1 MEVKPMKFLNR
12 LFSNCDNNPEPL
24 LQFKGYNGYIDL
36 FDDYLVIDRQHIR
49 KRLRNKLPVE
59 YKVALSNISEMHV
72 KYAGRYIGGYVR
84 FVPIGK
90 DASYLSLFNIGKNE
104 EVVTITDRSNDFV
117 TKFVT
122 SIHEL
127 NPSINILNV
136 DAASTNKQ
144 NNAFAN
150 KIVQTAALGLA
161 HAGEEVVKSKL
172 GLRYSGTLAKSAM
185 MHGTHKSYT
194 FPQNITNN
202 MPVAEDLEQKGNDF
216 ERYVV
221 DKFDERYFTVV
232 EWTTDMLR
240 KHNRYV
246 ESDTHPDLLMRDDS
260 SRTEFAVE
268 CKFRSSLYNGKL
280 NWSTDKQINRYLSY
294 AYQKKIPFFV
304 VIGLG
309 GSPLS
314 PDRLFCIP
322 LEKAEYPTLYPS
334 IFENYEFDPY
344 QNFIW
349 NDGFL
354 D

>member
-1 MEVKPMKFLNR
+1 
-12 LFSNCDNNPEPL
+12 
-24 LQFKGYNGYIDL
+24 
-36 FDDYLVIDRQHIR
+36 
-49 KRLRNKLPVE
+49 
-59 YKVALSNISEMHV
+59 
-72 KYAGRYIGGYVR
+72 
-84 FVPIGK
+84 
-90 DASYLSLFNIGKNE
+90 
-104 EVVTITDRSNDFV
+104 
-117 TKFVT
+117 
-122 SIHEL
+122 
-127 NPSINILNV
+127 
-136 DAASTNKQ
+136 
-144 NNAFAN
+144 
-150 KIVQTAALGLA
+150 
-161 HAGEEVVKSKL
+161 
-172 GLRYSGTLAKSAM
+172 
-185 MHGTHKSYT
+185 
-194 FPQNITNN
+194 